1 MDKWALRLI
10 KLIFSVASPD
20 LRKALEEF
28 LNQLEKQAKATK
40 NPWDD
45 ILVGLL
51 KQVLLGDTQAF

>member
-51 KQVLLGDTQAF
+51 KQVLLGDNKPF